1 MSELRISTS
10 KLGARLVEP
19 YPLLPSSL
27 LATFRFVGA
36 DSKAFMDVDFL
47 SVAGRF
53 VVSTEE
59 VARFLVDEG
68 SQLYSTGMYQCT
80 HLKSRSIWTSD
91 RFPCYRAQ
99 SPFLSSL
106 SVKIHAR
113 VPQAVEIVRLGD
125 DGIEWEVR
133 SGWKGRSG
141 REDGRK
147 DGMMYRRERCEGD
160 VKIWGEARAGTRRTK
175 AVCLSTYCVRS
186 KVSGLSQVR
195 SSENATIRI
204 TKPDREHPEISLVQ
218 DSTGTSGGGV

>member
-160 VKIWGEARAGTRRTK
+160 VLEQNLGR
-175 AVCLSTYCVRS
+175 
-186 KVSGLSQVR
+186 
-195 SSENATIRI
+195 
-204 TKPDREHPEISLVQ
+204 
-218 DSTGTSGGGV
+218 GTSGDASNKGGLSLHVLRKIKSLGVESSQKQ